1 MKNVFSDVKGKVSEN
16 IVKVPEK
23 FHEAAGRFV
32 RIVRD
37 ELGSNE
43 VRALA
48 ADKVASPVLQVR
60 KIGAIDAFP
69 PRVDYFELWSID
81 PPRSRG

>member
-16 IVKVPEK
+16 NVKVPEK

-37 ELGSNE
+37 ELGANE

-60 KIGAIDAFP
+60 RIGIMHALFLCVNYG
-69 PRVDYFELWSID
+69 R
-81 PPRSRG
+81 